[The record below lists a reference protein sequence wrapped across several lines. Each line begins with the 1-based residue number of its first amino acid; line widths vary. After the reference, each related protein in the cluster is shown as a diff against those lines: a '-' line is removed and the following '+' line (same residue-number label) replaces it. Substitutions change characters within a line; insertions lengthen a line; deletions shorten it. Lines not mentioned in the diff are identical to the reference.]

1 MKRLVPLLGRIFL
14 SAIFLLAGLDKIAHP
29 ALNQDYMARYGVP
42 YSSVFLVVAILVE
55 VLGGLSILLGFKARW
70 GAAGLALFLV
80 LATLI
85 FHTDFSDE
93 VQIGIFLRN
102 LSILGGL
109 LLIAHFG
116 PGAFSLDN

>member
-1 MKRLVPLLGRIFL
+1 MKGFVPLLGRIFL
-14 SAIFLLAGLDKIAHP
+14 SAIFLLAGADKIAHP

-42 YSSVFLVVAILVE
+42 YVGVSLVAAILVE

-70 GAAGLALFLV
+70 GAAGLALYLIP
-80 LATLI
+80 ATLI
-85 FHTDFSDE
+85 FHTDFSDQ

-109 LLIAHFG
+109 LLIVHFG